1 MAAAGEMWEE
11 GDAGLTNVGL
21 LAVIC
26 RERLL
31 STAPEQ
37 PARGAPACCAGKLTY
52 SEQLELRAKRLQEN
66 A

>member
-1 MAAAGEMWEE
+1 M
-11 GDAGLTNVGL
+11 TNVGL
-21 LAVIC
+21 LAVLC
-26 RERLL
+26 QERLL
-31 STAPEQ
+31 STAPER